1 MKPEANE
8 VKLEVAEDC
17 EEPAAKKAK
26 FSEDEAKDDIFVETV
41 DKSEEDYLADDSFA
55 DEVKDYH

>member
-8 VKLEVAEDC
+8 IKLEVAEDC

-26 FSEDEAKDDIFVETV
+26 LGEDE